1 MRAQSFWARL
11 WAQQRQR
18 CRLGTESERRSR
30 FGLAQVSPPGRGR
43 EDLVAEG
50 IWGGCF
56 QGQWATSELSR

>member
-1 MRAQSFWARL
+1 VRGEKFLGAPS

-18 CRLGTESERRSR
+18 PGSEPTERRSR